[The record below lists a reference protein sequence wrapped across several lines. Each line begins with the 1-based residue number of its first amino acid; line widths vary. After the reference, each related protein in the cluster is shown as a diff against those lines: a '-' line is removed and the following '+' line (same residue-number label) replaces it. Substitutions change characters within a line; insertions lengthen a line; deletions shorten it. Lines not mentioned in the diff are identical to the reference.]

1 MNPVGAGEIL
11 NLHEYEKVREER
23 RRRVIALKAVRR
35 VDVGRH
41 LSFVFENRE
50 TVWFQIQEMCRAE
63 RIVDESKIAEEVEV
77 YNALLPAPGEL
88 SATMMIEITE
98 GARIQAVLDGL
109 QGIDTGGHVH
119 LEVGPHR
126 VPGIFEAG
134 HSDEERGKISAVH
147 FVRIPL
153 PPAAR
158 RIFRQA
164 QVALVVEHPN
174 ERART
179 VLTPATQASLARDLG
194 ETRVGT

>member
-1 MNPVGAGEIL
+1 MDEIL
-11 NLHEYEKVREER
+11 DLHEYEKVREER
-23 RRRVIALKAVRR
+23 RRRVIAMKTVRR
-35 VDVGRH
+35 VAVGRH

-63 RIVDESKIAEEVEV
+63 RIVAEAKIAEEVEV
-77 YNALLPAPGEL
+77 YNTLLPAPGEL

-109 QGIDTGGHVH
+109 RGIDTGAHVH

-134 HSDEERGKISAVH
+134 HSDDERGKISAVH
-147 FVRIPL
+147 YVRFPL

-164 QVALVVEHPN
+164 EVGLVVEHPN
-174 ERART
+174 ERGRT
-179 VLTPATQASLARDLG
+179 VLTAATQASLAGDLE
-194 ETRVGT
+194 ETRVGG